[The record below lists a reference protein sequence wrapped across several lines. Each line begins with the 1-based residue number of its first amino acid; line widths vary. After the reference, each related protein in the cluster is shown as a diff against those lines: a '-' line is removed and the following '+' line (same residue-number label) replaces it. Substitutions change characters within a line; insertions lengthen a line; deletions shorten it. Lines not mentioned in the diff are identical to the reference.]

1 MRFRQRPLISQPA
14 RAGALTVEMAFA
26 LPVLFLLVLGA
37 VDFARLNM
45 LRNSAENA
53 AYEAARRAIVPGAT
67 ATQASDAAKKVLKAV
82 GASNYTV
89 TVTPA
94 TLTEDTTT
102 VTVKVEIPLK
112 NNAWMASAAKTSK
125 VLSKSC
131 TMTREKIKNL

>member
-1 MRFRQRPLISQPA
+1 MRSRHLFLQNDTS

-26 LPVLFLLVLGA
+26 LPILLLIVFSA

-82 GASNYTV
+82 GASNCTV
-89 TVTPA
+89 TITPA
-94 TLTEDTTT
+94 TLTEDTTQ

-112 NNAWMASAAKTSK
+112 NNAWLASAAKTTK
-125 VLSKSC
+125 VLTKSC